1 MQDGNYRDVLGLVL
15 NPSGLQGPLHTP
27 MGKGELKAFELV
39 VAEAQAAHI
48 LNVRKGNANL
58 CTVPE

>member
-1 MQDGNYRDVLGLVL
+1 MLGLVL